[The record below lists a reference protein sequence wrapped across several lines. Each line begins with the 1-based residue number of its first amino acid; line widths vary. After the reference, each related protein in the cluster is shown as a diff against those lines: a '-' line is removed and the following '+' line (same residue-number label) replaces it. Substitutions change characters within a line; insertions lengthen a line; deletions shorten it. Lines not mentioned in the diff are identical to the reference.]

1 MLKLVDE
8 FNTASKLAMVAQ
20 AKLGQEQLQA
30 AEDFKKLL
38 AAQDQVARKEE
49 EVARMLVEV
58 ASMKLNVGELNQTY
72 LTQQLQV
79 QKAARELYTADALV
93 REKMVGVNSC
103 LLGGPRKFGEKGND
117 IRTKE
122 KMKMAGEAALK
133 EAEELLKEQQKAAKE
148 AAQKAAD
155 AAVAAEKE
163 KQKVAKL
170 RSRVAALPER
180 RDFVETAPAPVNVL
194 ETAPAPVN
202 VLETA
207 PAPVNV
213 GGAAPGNVVVATTA
227 PRFTGTRPKEPVVPR
242 PLGARGR
249 NTANK
254 GNRIWP
260 DNINL
265 PVKIGLVKVVED
277 HIPGSHE
284 QYK

>member
-1 MLKLVDE
+1 MKLVDE

-30 AEDFKKLL
+30 AEGFKKLL

-103 LLGGPRKFGEKGND
+103 LLGGPRKFGESGND

-133 EAEELLKEQQKAAKE
+133 EAEEVLKEQQKAAKE

-163 KQKVAKL
+163 EQKVAKL
-170 RSRVAALPER
+170 CSQVAALPER
-180 RDFVETAPAPVNVL
+180 SESVG
-194 ETAPAPVN
+194 
-202 VLETA
+202 TA

-227 PRFTGTRPKEPVVPR
+227 PRFTGTRSKEPVVPR

-249 NTANK
+249 DIANK

>member
-1 MLKLVDE
+1 MKLVDE
-8 FNTASKLAMVAQ
+8 FNTASNLAMVAQ

-163 KQKVAKL
+163 QQKVAKL
-170 RSRVAALPER
+170 RSQVAALPER
-180 RDFVETAPAPVNVL
+180 NDSVETAPAPV
-194 ETAPAPVN
+194 
-202 VLETA
+202 ETA

-213 GGAAPGNVVVATTA
+213 GGAAAGNVVVATTA
-227 PRFTGTRPKEPVVPR
+227 PRFTGARPKEPVVPR

-265 PVKIGLVKVVED
+265 PVKIALVKVVED

>member
-1 MLKLVDE
+1 MKLVDE
-8 FNTASKLAMVAQ
+8 FNTASNLAMVAQ

-163 KQKVAKL
+163 QQKVAKL
-170 RSRVAALPER
+170 RSQVAALPER
-180 RDFVETAPAPVNVL
+180 NDSVETAPAPV
-194 ETAPAPVN
+194 ETVPAPVN

-213 GGAAPGNVVVATTA
+213 GGAAAGNVVVATTA
-227 PRFTGTRPKEPVVPR
+227 PRFTGARPKEPVVPR

-265 PVKIGLVKVVED
+265 PVKIALVKVVED

>member
-1 MLKLVDE
+1 MKLVDE

-30 AEDFKKLL
+30 AEDCNKLL

-49 EVARMLVEV
+49 EVARMLIEV

-163 KQKVAKL
+163 QQKVAKL
-170 RSRVAALPER
+170 RSQVAALPER
-180 RDFVETAPAPVNVL
+180 SDVVETAPAPVNVV
-194 ETAPAPVN
+194 EAAPVN
-202 VLETA
+202 V
-207 PAPVNV
+207 V
-213 GGAAPGNVVVATTA
+213 GAAPENVVVAATA
-227 PRFTGTRPKEPVVPR
+227 PRFTGTRPREPVVPR
-242 PLGARGR
+242 PLGARVR
-249 NTANK
+249 DTANK
-254 GNRIWP
+254 
-260 DNINL
+260 
-265 PVKIGLVKVVED
+265 
-277 HIPGSHE
+277 GSHE

>member
-1 MLKLVDE
+1 MKLVDE
-8 FNTASKLAMVAQ
+8 FNTASNLAMVAQ

-163 KQKVAKL
+163 QQKVAKL
-170 RSRVAALPER
+170 RSQVAALPER
-180 RDFVETAPAPVNVL
+180 SDFV

-227 PRFTGTRPKEPVVPR
+227 PRFTGARPKEPVVPR

-265 PVKIGLVKVVED
+265 PVKIALVKVVED